1 MATDLYETYSDYPQT
16 YQAVKRGLEKGDSI
30 FDLVDKYIKPK
41 DIYLESALL
50 LFMGWCIREIEYPAE
65 DIVAVNVMA
74 TWLMVITYK
83 KNHEKSISP
92 SIRLA
97 LAVADID
104 GILSLDHECTP
115 HDLMTAAIK
124 HVLVLI
130 EKDFNK

>member
-16 YQAVKRGLEKGDSI
+16 YQAVKKGLENGDSI

-41 DIYLESALL
+41 DVYPECALL
-50 LFMGWCIREIEYPAE
+50 LFMGWCIRELEYPSE

-74 TWLMVITYK
+74 TWLMAITYK
-83 KNHEKSISP
+83 KDHDKTIPP

-104 GILSLDHECTP
+104 GLLSLDHECIP
-115 HDLMTAAIK
+115 HDLMIAAIK

-130 EKDFNK
+130 EKDSKK

>member
-41 DIYLESALL
+41 YIYLESALL

-130 EKDFNK
+130 EKDSNK